1 MGCEPGTLA
10 GSTPLDQGRDA
21 FETRWGVRLPA
32 APGLH
37 ALQMIDAAIDG
48 RLKALWSIG
57 YDVLLTHPN
66 SSDTARALGALDLV
80 VVQDLFLTETARE
93 FGSVFLPACSSFE
106 KDGTFMNAER
116 RIQRVRAALRPIGD
130 SKPDWQILC
139 EVARAMGVA
148 GFAFAGPEEIWN
160 EVRALCE
167 GARGMTYA
175 RLDEKGLQWPCP
187 AEDHPGTP
195 ILHRD
200 TFALGSRA
208 PLRPVEY
215 HATPE
220 AASDAYPFQL
230 MTGRSLYQFNAGTMT
245 RRTKN
250 NELRPADLLDI
261 SPDDA
266 KRLDMH
272 DTDVVRVVSRYGSAM
287 LPLRLNTAIQPGRLF
302 ATFQTPEV
310 FLNALTGPHRDETTG
325 TPEYKVTA
333 VRIEAV
339 RS

>member
-1 MGCEPGTLA
+1 M
-10 GSTPLDQGRDA
+10 
-21 FETRWGVRLPA
+21 
-32 APGLH
+32 
-37 ALQMIDAAIDG
+37 
-48 RLKALWSIG
+48 
-57 YDVLLTHPN
+57 LLTHPN
-66 SSDTARALGALDLV
+66 ASDTRRALRALDLV
-80 VVQDLFLTETARE
+80 IVQDLFLTETARE

-116 RIQRVRAALRPIGD
+116 RIQRVRAALRPVGA

-139 EVARAMGVA
+139 EVARTMGVA
-148 GFAFAGPEEIWN
+148 GFAFTSPEEIWN

-175 RLDEKGLQWPCP
+175 RLDTSGLQWPCP
-187 AEDHPGTP
+187 AEDHPGTQ
-195 ILHRD
+195 IMHRD
-200 TFALGSRA
+200 AFALGPRA
-208 PLRPVEY
+208 ALRPVEY
-215 HATPE
+215 RPTPE
-220 AASDAYPFQL
+220 APSDAYPFQL

-250 NELRPADLLDI
+250 NELRPADLLDV

-266 KRLDMH
+266 KQLDVH
-272 DTDVVRVVSRYGSAM
+272 DKDVVRVVSRYGSAM
-287 LPLRLNTAIQPGRLF
+287 VPVRLNTAIQPGHLF

-333 VRIEAV
+333 VRIETV
-339 RS
+339 RSS